1 MTTSASPRLDLTA
14 DAVYR
19 HRWLILAVVL
29 AAECMDLI
37 DSTVVNVAAPSI
49 ARDFHAS
56 STSLEWILSGYPL
69 AISVGLILGGR
80 LGDLFGRRSM
90 FLIGTAGFTL
100 ASALCGA
107 SPNAAVLIT
116 ARLIQGAF
124 AAMMLPQGFGVL
136 RETFPDDERQK
147 AFALFGPVI
156 GLSAVFGPLIGGSLV
171 DWNLFGSGWRLV
183 FLVNVPFGIAAVV
196 AGLRLLPRSERN
208 RSIQLDLGGTALV
221 ALFALLLVY
230 PLIEGRDHGW
240 PWWTYASMAMGVAL
254 LVIFGFYQ
262 RSRDRRGLDPLVTP
276 SVFGHRSFAG
286 GLVFAALFFA
296 GLGGTLLCATLFLQI
311 GQQYTP
317 IHAAL
322 CTVPLSVGL
331 VIGSGLSGAVL
342 GPKFGR
348 TTIQAGVAIC
358 GLGWGLVALAARSH
372 HELGFVGLMPG
383 LFLAGLGLGLVVAPM
398 FDIVLAAVTDEE
410 TGSASGVLNA
420 TQQLATSVGIAVFGT
435 VFFDAIGR
443 GDFHSG
449 LVRTMV
455 VEVATMA
462 ALLLISPLLPRL
474 AREPQPEGAKVVDAV
489 SAQPAG

>member
-1 MTTSASPRLDLTA
+1 MTA
-14 DAVYR
+14 DTATRGAPSAEAAYR

-37 DSTVVNVAAPSI
+37 DSTVVNVAAPPI

-56 STSLEWILSGYPL
+56 SAALEWILSGYPL

-80 LGDLFGRRSM
+80 LGDLFGRRTM
-90 FLIGTAGFTL
+90 FLIGTTGFVL
-100 ASALCGA
+100 ASALCGL
-107 SPNAAVLIT
+107 SPNAGVLIA
-116 ARLIQGAF
+116 ARLIQGGF
-124 AAMMLPQGFGVL
+124 SAMMLPQGFGVL
-136 RETFPDDERQK
+136 RETFPEDERQK

-183 FLVNVPFGIAAVV
+183 FLINIPIGVAAVIF
-196 AGLRLLPRSERN
+196 GLRLLPHSDRDRGI
-208 RSIQLDLGGTALV
+208 RLDLGGSALV
-221 ALFALLLVY
+221 GLFAVLLVY

-240 PWWTYASMAMGVAL
+240 PPWTYASIALGVLFLVLFAL
-254 LVIFGFYQ
+254 HQ
-262 RSRDRRGLDPLVTP
+262 RRRDRRGLDPLVTP
-276 SVFGHRSFAG
+276 SVFARRGYSS
-286 GLVFAALFFA
+286 GLVFAVLFFA
-296 GLGGTLLCATLFLQI
+296 GLGGTLLCSTLFLQI

-331 VIGSGLSGAVL
+331 VIGSGLSGGLL

-348 TTIQAGVAIC
+348 LTIQAGVFIC
-358 GLGWGLVALAARSH
+358 GAGWGLVAIAAHSH

-383 LFLAGLGLGLVVAPM
+383 LFVAGLGMGLVVAPM
-398 FDIVLAAVTDEE
+398 FDIVLAAVTDKE

-420 TQQLATSVGIAVFGT
+420 AQQLATSVGIAVFGT
-435 VFFDAIGR
+435 VFFDAIAG

-449 LVRTMV
+449 LTRAMV
-455 VEVATMA
+455 VEVITMV

-474 AREPQPEGAKVVDAV
+474 ARDPQ
-489 SAQPAG
+489 

>member
-1 MTTSASPRLDLTA
+1 MTAETVTRRAPTA
-14 DAVYR
+14 EAVYR

-37 DSTVVNVAAPSI
+37 DSTVVNVAAPPI

-56 STSLEWILSGYPL
+56 SAALEWILSGYPL

-80 LGDLFGRRSM
+80 LGDVFGRRTM
-90 FLIGTAGFTL
+90 FLIGTSGFVV
-100 ASALCGA
+100 ASALCGL
-107 SPNAAVLIT
+107 SPNSGVLIT
-116 ARLIQGAF
+116 GRLIQGTF

-136 RETFPDDERQK
+136 RETFPEDERQK

-183 FLVNVPFGIAAVV
+183 FLINVPIGVAAVL
-196 AGLRLLPRSERN
+196 AGMRLLPHFERN
-208 RSIQLDLGGTALV
+208 RSVRLDLVGSALV
-221 ALFALLLVY
+221 GLFAVLLVY

-240 PWWTYASMAMGVAL
+240 PWWTYASMALGVL
-254 LVIFGFYQ
+254 FLVVFAFQQ
-262 RSRDRRGLDPLVTP
+262 RYRDRRGLDPLVTP
-276 SVFGHRSFAG
+276 SVFTHRGYSS
-286 GLVFAALFFA
+286 GLVFAMLFFA
-296 GLGGTLLCATLFLQI
+296 GLGGTLLCSTLFLQI

-322 CTVPLSVGL
+322 CTVPLSIGL
-331 VIGSGLSGAVL
+331 VVGSGLSGAIL

-348 TTIQAGVAIC
+348 LTIQGGVLIC
-358 GLGWGLVALAARSH
+358 GIGWGLVAIAARSH
-372 HELGFVGLMPG
+372 EELGFVGLMPG
-383 LFLAGLGLGLVVAPM
+383 LFFAGLGLGLVVAPM

-420 TQQLATSVGIAVFGT
+420 GQQLATSVGIAVFGT
-435 VFFDAIGR
+435 VFFDAIVG

-449 LVRTMV
+449 LTRAMV
-455 VEVATMA
+455 VEVITMA

-474 AREPQPEGAKVVDAV
+474 ARDPQVPATTTAEPV
-489 SAQPAG
+489 ST